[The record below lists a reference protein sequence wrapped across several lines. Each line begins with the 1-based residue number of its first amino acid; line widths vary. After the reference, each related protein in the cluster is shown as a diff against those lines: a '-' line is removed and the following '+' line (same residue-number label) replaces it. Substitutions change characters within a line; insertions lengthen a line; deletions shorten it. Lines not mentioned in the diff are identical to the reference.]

1 MIPGEVPNADKMP
14 TSQGWL
20 EQTDS
25 ETHFVIPVPA
35 KIVKLGNFTLRTR
48 RACLLDPDTGDKYMC
63 RGVRI
68 YTGKGDV
75 LAQDVSLET
84 EVDDDRLLMA
94 TFVFPPLDKKVNR
107 IALYDYETSEMSE
120 FYNVKD
126 ITRKPMKIIP

>member
-1 MIPGEVPNADKMP
+1 
-14 TSQGWL
+14 
-20 EQTDS
+20 
-25 ETHFVIPVPA
+25 
-35 KIVKLGNFTLRTR
+35 
-48 RACLLDPDTGDKYMC
+48 MC

-68 YTGKGDV
+68 YTGKGEY